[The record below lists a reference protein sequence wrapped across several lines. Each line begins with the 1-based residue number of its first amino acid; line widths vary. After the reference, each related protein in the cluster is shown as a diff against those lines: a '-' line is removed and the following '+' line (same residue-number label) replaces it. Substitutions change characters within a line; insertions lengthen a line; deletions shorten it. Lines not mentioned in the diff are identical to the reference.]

1 MYTVTANTLSVK
13 VSNACF
19 TFSVEERRK
28 AQLAAKGSTMSSGIL
43 SKKSDT
49 ESGEEGDDDTAEEE
63 EAKATPVRQSQIVVI
78 SFRWL
83 LTRQKVLSVL
93 LFTCTHRKF

>member
-1 MYTVTANTLSVK
+1 MFYT
-13 VSNACF
+13 
-19 TFSVEERRK
+19 SVEERRK
-28 AQLAAKGSTMSSGIL
+28 AQLAAKGSTIHSNAGIL
-43 SKKSDT
+43 SKPSDT
-49 ESGEEGDDDTAEEE
+49 ESGEDGDDDTAEEE

-93 LFTCTHRKF
+93 FIYIYKVHVRTHRKF